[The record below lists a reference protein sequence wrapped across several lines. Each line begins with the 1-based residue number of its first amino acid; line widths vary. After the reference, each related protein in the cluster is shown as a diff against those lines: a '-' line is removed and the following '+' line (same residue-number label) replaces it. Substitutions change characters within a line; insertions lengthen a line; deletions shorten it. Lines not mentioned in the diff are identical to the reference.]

1 MKKVLSRKEILLA
14 LALLVASG
22 TVAHSDGRD
31 TRGYAEEQEHQDGR
45 GQEGALRALEN
56 GQARPLVEIL
66 EIVRERLGGEVVGVD
81 FERRGGRFAYEF
93 KVVTPSGNL
102 REIYVDALTAVII
115 SGERD

>member
-1 MKKVLSRKEILLA
+1 MKKVLSRKGFLLA
-14 LALLVASG
+14 LALLLASS
-22 TVAHSDGRD
+22 TLAYSDGPESRGEAEDREHND
-31 TRGYAEEQEHQDGR
+31 TR

-66 EIVRERLGGEVVGVD
+66 AAVRERLGGDVVGVD
-81 FERRGGRFAYEF
+81 FERQGGRFVYEF

-102 REIYVDALTAVII
+102 REVYVDALSALVI